1 MLFLE
6 TIRSWKGSNVPSA
19 TSVLL
24 NTNRVGLLEA
34 DGSNSQFYY
43 TMNPRDRRES
53 ATYIQ
58 ATTSV
63 ANVIVAMDDVLATNA
78 MDLPVFPDD
87 DITASTVQ
95 KYIDYEDFAYAVGHD
110 SEADKS
116 WVYYYS
122 KGFKKH
128 RVLVDY
134 TLAQLESIAES
145 GATA

>member
-6 TIRSWKGSNVPSA
+6 TIRGWKGLNVPSA

-24 NTNRVGLLEA
+24 NTNRIGLLEA
-34 DGSNSQFYY
+34 DGSNSKFYY
-43 TMNPRDRRES
+43 TIKPGDRRDS
-53 ATYIQ
+53 ATFIQ
-58 ATTSV
+58 ATTTV
-63 ANVIVAMDDVLATNA
+63 ANIIVAMDDVLSSNA

-95 KYIDYEDFAYAVGHD
+95 KYIDYTDFAYAVGHE

-116 WVYYYS
+116 WVYYCS
-122 KGFKKH
+122 KGFKLH

-134 TLAQLESIAES
+134 TLAQLEQIAET
-145 GATA
+145 GATT